1 MTAASAV
8 TAEKSASAFDL
19 ASIAACTL
27 IWGTTWFAITLQFGV
42 VDPVISVAYRFGLAS
57 ALLFA
62 VCLVRRE
69 NLALSLSLTQHA
81 AVFGMGLFTFGVNYA
96 CVYWAEQRINS
107 AVVAVIF
114 AMMAFVNLALFRAV
128 FAQRAA
134 PMAWI
139 GAVFGVGGVAL
150 LSWGELADAPLS
162 NTAFAGLGL
171 AFASV
176 FTASIG
182 NVFAHRAASKGV
194 SILASTAW
202 GMAYGASAIALFATL
217 TGRHW
222 AFALT
227 PTYVLSLLYLSGFG
241 SVTAFL
247 LYFGVARRRG
257 YAVAS
262 YISAMT
268 PPVAMLVSSLFEAK
282 HWGPP
287 AFAGV
292 AFVVAGQ
299 VLLLRTKRAQR

>member
-1 MTAASAV
+1 MTAASATV
-8 TAEKSASAFDL
+8 GAEKSPPVFDY
-19 ASIAACTL
+19 ASIAGCTL

-42 VDPVISVAYRFGLAS
+42 VDPVVSVAYRFGLA
-57 ALLFA
+57 ATLLFA

-69 NLALSLSLTQHA
+69 KLALSLAQHA
-81 AVFGMGLFTFGVNYA
+81 AVCGMGLFTFGVNYA

-114 AMMAFVNLALFRAV
+114 AMMAFINLALFRVV

-134 PMAWI
+134 PMAWV
-139 GAVFGVGGVAL
+139 GAAFGVGGVAL
-150 LSWGELADAPLS
+150 LSWGEVAGAPLS
-162 NTAFAGLGL
+162 STALAGLGL

-176 FTASIG
+176 FTAAIG
-182 NVFAHRAASKGV
+182 NVFAHKAASKGV

-202 GMAYGASAIALFATL
+202 GMLYGASALALFATL

-222 AFALT
+222 AFAPT
-227 PTYVLSLLYLSGFG
+227 PTYVLSLLYLAGFG
-241 SVTAFL
+241 SVVAFL

-282 HWGPP
+282 HWGAD
-287 AFAGV
+287 AFAGI
-292 AFVVAGQ
+292 ACVVTGQ
-299 VLLLRTKRAQR
+299 VLLLRTKRS